1 MVSEANAEE
10 TSNNTCLIG
19 YKSSNNLTMDSET
32 SASLTAGSIEG
43 ELGKKLKIKNEIK
56 VTSGDNTITGGEAAF
71 DESGGII
78 RVTKNL
84 IFENSDAIIM
94 GKKPLSGLKKKQH

>member
-1 MVSEANAEE
+1 MVSEASAEE
-10 TSNNTCLIG
+10 ISNNTCLIG
-19 YKSSNNLTMDSET
+19 YKNSNNFSIESGT

-43 ELGKKLKIKNEIK
+43 ELGKQLKIKNEIK
-56 VTSGDNTITGGEAAF
+56 ITSGNNTITGGEAAF

-84 IFENSDAIIM
+84 IFENSDALIYGKEAIIRD
-94 GKKPLSGLKKKQH
+94 